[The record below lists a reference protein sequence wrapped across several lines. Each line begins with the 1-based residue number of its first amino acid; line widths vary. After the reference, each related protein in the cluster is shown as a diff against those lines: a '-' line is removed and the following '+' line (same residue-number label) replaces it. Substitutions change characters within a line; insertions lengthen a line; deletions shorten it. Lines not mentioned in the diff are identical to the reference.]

1 MPSAPPAATAALVA
15 PVAKALASASH
26 VDRCLWAEVW
36 TKAAEVVEG
45 DATDSE
51 VIFTDT
57 RGLRLF
63 TVLTLDLEWRRIA
76 GNQPG
81 KYAGLREATEAFLS
95 DPAILGRDDVALSA
109 EIRAKYVAAAK
120 ALAWAGVNRG

>member
-1 MPSAPPAATAALVA
+1 M
-15 PVAKALASASH
+15 
-26 VDRCLWAEVW
+26 
-36 TKAAEVVEG
+36 
-45 DATDSE
+45 
-51 VIFTDT
+51 IFTDT

-63 TVLTLDLEWRRIA
+63 TVLTLDLAWRRIA